1 MTMRRAII
9 VFGVL
14 AALNVAAYL
23 LPVRWD
29 MTDDKHY
36 SLSKA
41 SKALLRQSD
50 APIEVTLLLEG
61 DLNAGFRRLKK
72 ATEETI
78 AEMNVFGQFTI
89 LSPRARLLH
98 NSQFTMHDADSLGLR
113 PIVIHER
120 EQNGK
125 TAQTTVYPYAIMSY
139 KGRKAVVTLLKNTRG
154 LSGEENL
161 NASIEQLEFAFM
173 EALHLL
179 QQTET
184 PRVAI
189 LEGHGEPDEAH
200 TYDLM
205 SALSKYFA
213 VDRGQIEAYPQQC
226 STDDHRQSDRAKL
239 FTREGKGEKSAI
251 DSHILDGYKAVI
263 VLNPQT
269 AFSEQERF
277 VIDQYIMRGGAV
289 LWALNG
295 VRFSETVLQ
304 SEGFTPILPLELGL
318 TDMLFRYGVRVNPAL
333 VQDVQCL
340 PIPVNVSSDPSQP
353 NLQPMPWTYAP
364 LLLTSQGSP
373 ITKNMGQVMS
383 TFVSPIDA
391 VGGEDGIEKRVLL
404 ATSTASRV
412 TATPGEV
419 DLNDLNPDM
428 AAFQYQYVPVAVSM
442 EGVFPSAF
450 AHRMVPE
457 GIESDEPIRKT
468 SAKTRQVV
476 IGSGSILLNETQ
488 KGQVLPMGYDRY
500 SSMQFSNRDFA
511 ANAMLWLTDSEG
523 LISLREKSIAL
534 RLLNDKR
541 AHEER
546 QQVQA
551 ISTILPVAILA
562 IIGGIVFV
570 IRKRKYV
577 KGER

>member
-1 MTMRRAII
+1 MKGYWKAI
-9 VFGVL
+9 GVIGTCAVLL
-14 AALNVAAYL
+14 ALSYVWV
-23 LPVRWD
+23 VRWD
-29 MTDDKHY
+29 LTDDKHY
-36 SLSKA
+36 SLSEA
-41 SKALLRQSD
+41 SKTMLKQTD
-50 APIEVTLLLEG
+50 APIHVTLLLDG

-72 ATEETI
+72 ATEETLEEFDVYADI
-78 AEMNVFGQFTI
+78 KVKGE
-89 LSPRARLLH
+89 RLEVRG
-98 NSQFTMHDADSLGLR
+98 DSLGLH

-125 TAQTTVYPYAIMSY
+125 TAQTTVWPYALMEY
-139 KGRKAVVTLLKNTRG
+139 KGRRAVVTLLKNTRG

-205 SALSKYFA
+205 SALSKYFQ
-213 VDRGQIEAYPQQC
+213 VDRGSIA
-226 STDDHRQSDRAKL
+226 SD
-239 FTREGKGEKSAI
+239 SI
-251 DSHILDGYKAVI
+251 DVHMLDGYKAI
-263 VLNPQT
+263 IIASPQT
-269 AFSEQERF
+269 AFSDAERF

-295 VRFSETVLQ
+295 VRFSEQVLQ
-304 SEGFTPILPLELGL
+304 SEGFTPILPLDLGL
-318 TDMLFRYGVRVNPAL
+318 TEMLFKYGVRVNPAL
-333 VQDVQCL
+333 VQDFQCL
-340 PIPVNVSSDPSQP
+340 PIPVNVSTDPQQT

-419 DLNDLNPDM
+419 NLSDMNPDVKT
-428 AAFQYQYVPVAVSM
+428 FVYQYVPVAVSL
-442 EGVFPSAF
+442 EGVFTSAY

-457 GIESDEPIRKT
+457 GVITDEPIRKNG
-468 SAKTRQVV
+468 AKTRQVV
-476 IGSGSILLNETQ
+476 IASGSVLLNEVQ
-488 KGQVLPMGYDRY
+488 KNQALPMGYDRY
-500 SSMQFSNRDFA
+500 SGMQFSNRDFIT
-511 ANAMLWLTDSEG
+511 NAVLWLTDSEG
-523 LISLREKSIAL
+523 LISLREKSVAL
-534 RLLNDKR
+534 QLLNDKR
-541 AHEER
+541 AHEKR
-546 QQVQA
+546 AQVQA
-551 ISTILPVAILA
+551 VSVSLPIIILA
-562 IIGGIVFV
+562 LIGGIVFV
-570 IRKRKYV
+570 IRKRKYE
-577 KGER
+577 K

>member
-1 MTMRRAII
+1 MCAGLLALSH
-9 VFGVL
+9 VFV
-14 AALNVAAYL
+14 
-23 LPVRWD
+23 VRWD
-29 MTDDKHY
+29 LTDDKHY
-36 SLSKA
+36 SLSEA
-41 SKALLRQSD
+41 SKTLLKQTD
-50 APIEVTLLLEG
+50 APIEVTLLLGG

-72 ATEETI
+72 ATEETVE
-78 AEMNVFGQFTI
+78 EMSVYGK
-89 LSPRARLLH
+89 LSVKNPDLEAIDKQSL
-98 NSQFTMHDADSLGLR
+98 DSLGLR

-139 KGRKAVVTLLKNTRG
+139 KGKRAVVSLLKNTRG

-205 SALSKYFA
+205 TVLSKYYQI
-213 VDRGQIEAYPQQC
+213 DRGSIHVQG
-226 STDDHRQSDRAKL
+226 DDVQD
-239 FTREGKGEKSAI
+239 TKGI
-251 DSHILDGYKAVI
+251 DAHILDEYKAIII
-263 VLNPQT
+263 VNPQT
-269 AFSEQERF
+269 AFSDAERF

-295 VRFSETVLQ
+295 VRFSEQVLQ
-304 SEGFTPILPLELGL
+304 SDGFTPVLPLELGL
-318 TDMLFRYGVRVNPAL
+318 TDMLFKYGVRVNPAL

-340 PIPVNVSSDPSQP
+340 PIPVNVSNDPSQP

-373 ITKNMGQVMS
+373 ITRNMGQVMS

-419 DLNDLNPDM
+419 DLNDVNPD
-428 AAFQYQYVPVAVSM
+428 ANTFLYQYVPVAVSL
-442 EGVFPSAF
+442 EGAFTSAF

-457 GIESDEPIRKT
+457 GIETDEPIRKT
-468 SAKTRQVV
+468 GVHSRQIV
-476 IGSGSILLNETQ
+476 IGSGSVLLNETQ

-500 SSMQFSNRDFA
+500 SGMQFSNRDFA
-511 ANAMLWLTDSEG
+511 ANALLWLTDSEG
-523 LISLREKSIAL
+523 LISLREKSVAL

-541 AHEER
+541 AHDR
-546 QQVQA
+546 RVSVQVV
-551 ISTILPVAILA
+551 STIVPIAILA
-562 IIGGIVFV
+562 LIGGTVFV
-570 IRKRKYV
+570 VRKRKY
-577 KGER
+577 ETR

>member
-1 MTMRRAII
+1 MKGERLII
-9 VFGVL
+9 VLVCVVL
-14 AALNVAAYL
+14 ANVAAHVWV
-23 LPVRWD
+23 VRWD

-36 SLSKA
+36 SLSEA
-41 SKALLRQSD
+41 SKTLLRSTD
-50 APIEVTLLLEG
+50 APIEVSILLQG
-61 DLNAGFRRLKK
+61 DLNSGFRRLKK

-78 AEMNVFGQFTI
+78 AEMDVYGRVQKTDRYADRI
-89 LSPRARLLH
+89 QTGL
-98 NSQFTMHDADSLGLR
+98 ADSLGLS

-125 TAQTTVYPYAIMSY
+125 TAQTTVYPYALMEY
-139 KGRKAVVTLLKNTRG
+139 KGKRAVVTLLKNTRG

-179 QQTET
+179 QQNET
-184 PRVAI
+184 PRIAI

-205 SALSKYFA
+205 SVLSRYFA
-213 VDRGQIEAYPQQC
+213 VDRGSIGIQN
-226 STDDHRQSDRAKL
+226 TDRFADRVQ
-239 FTREGKGEKSAI
+239 TI
-251 DSHILDGYKAVI
+251 DAHVLDGYKAVL
-263 VLNPQT
+263 VVNPQSG
-269 AFSEQERF
+269 FSDEERF

-289 LWALNG
+289 LWSLNG
-295 VRFSETVLQ
+295 VRFSEDVLQ
-304 SEGFTPILPLELGL
+304 REGFTPIVAMDLGL
-318 TDMLFRYGVRVNPAL
+318 TDLLFRYGVRVNPAL

-373 ITKNMGQVMS
+373 ITRNMGQVMS
-383 TFVSPIDA
+383 TFVSPLDA
-391 VGGEDGIEKRVLL
+391 VGGDDGIEKRILL

-428 AAFQYQYVPVAVSM
+428 SKFQYEYVPIAVSM
-442 EGVFPSAF
+442 EGAFSSAY

-457 GIESDEPIRKT
+457 GITTDEPIRKT
-468 SAKTRQVV
+468 GVKTRQVV
-476 IGSGSILLNETQ
+476 IGSGSVLMNETQ
-488 KGQVLPMGYDRY
+488 RGQVVPMGYDRY
-500 SSMQFSNRDFA
+500 SGMQFSNRDFA
-511 ANAMLWLTDSEG
+511 VNAVLWLTDSEG
-523 LISLREKSIAL
+523 LISLREKSVAL

-541 AHEER
+541 AHDQR
-546 QQVQA
+546 AQVQA
-551 ISTILPVAILA
+551 ISTISPIAVLALIGGLVAI
-562 IIGGIVFV
+562 IR
-570 IRKRKYV
+570 RKRYAYKV
-577 KGER
+577 ES

>member
-1 MTMRRAII
+1 MRKYSYYIFLCGVWLLLI
-9 VFGVL
+9 GVL
-14 AALNVAAYL
+14 ELR
-23 LPVRWD
+23 PVRWD
-29 MTDDKHY
+29 LTDDKHY
-36 SLSKA
+36 SLSES
-41 SKALLRQSD
+41 SKKMLSILDHRA
-50 APIEVTLLLEG
+50 EVTLLLGG

-72 ATEETI
+72 ATEETLEELAVYADI
-78 AEMNVFGQFTI
+78 RVKDGWSAAQENGLM
-89 LSPRARLLH
+89 
-98 NSQFTMHDADSLGLR
+98 DSLGLR

-125 TAQTTVYPYAIMSY
+125 TAQTTVYPYAIIEY
-139 KGRKAVVTLLKNTRG
+139 NGKRAVVTLLKNTRG

-205 SALSKYFA
+205 SALSKYFQ
-213 VDRGQIEAYPQQC
+213 VDRGSVTMNDLTNE
-226 STDDHRQSDRAKL
+226 RVNV
-239 FTREGKGEKSAI
+239 
-251 DSHILDGYKAVI
+251 HILDGYKAVI

-289 LWALNG
+289 LWSLNG
-295 VRFSETVLQ
+295 VRLSEEVLQ
-304 SEGFTPILPLELGL
+304 REGFTPILPLDLGL

-333 VQDVQCL
+333 VQDIQCL
-340 PIPVNVSSDPSQP
+340 PIPVNVSSDPQQP

-373 ITKNMGQVMS
+373 ITKDLGQVMS

-419 DLNDLNPDM
+419 DLNDLNPDVNTF
-428 AAFQYQYVPVAVSM
+428 AYQYVPVAVSM
-442 EGVFPSAF
+442 EGSFPSAF
-450 AHRMVPE
+450 AHRMAPE
-457 GIESDEPIRKT
+457 GIETDEPIRKS

-476 IGSGSILLNETQ
+476 IGSGSVMINETMKNQ
-488 KGQVLPMGYDRY
+488 ALPMGYDRY
-500 SSMQFSNRDFA
+500 SGMQFSNRDFA
-511 ANAMLWLTDSEG
+511 TNAVLWLTDGDG
-523 LISLREKSIAL
+523 LIALREKSVAL

-541 AHEER
+541 AHEQR
-546 QQVQA
+546 AGIQA
-551 ISTILPVAILA
+551 LSTILPVAILA
-562 IIGGIVFV
+562 LIGGIVFV
-570 IRKRKYV
+570 IRKRKY
-577 KGER
+577 ERKTV

>member
-1 MTMRRAII
+1 M
-9 VFGVL
+9 L
-14 AALNVAAYL
+14 ACVAAFVAL
-23 LPVRWD
+23 THVFVVRWD

-36 SLSKA
+36 SLSEA
-41 SKALLRQSD
+41 SKTLLKQTD
-50 APIEVTLLLEG
+50 APIEVALLLDG

-78 AEMNVFGQFTI
+78 EEMGVYARISRQ
-89 LSPRARLLH
+89 PRNPRNL
-98 NSQFTMHDADSLGLR
+98 DSLGLS
-113 PIVIHER
+113 PFIIHER

-125 TAQTTVYPYAIMSY
+125 TAQTTVYPYALMTY
-139 KGRKAVVTLLKNTRG
+139 KGKRAVVTLLKNTRG

-184 PRVAI
+184 PRIAI

-205 SALSKYFA
+205 TVLSKYFA
-213 VDRGQIEAYPQQC
+213 IDRGAL
-226 STDDHRQSDRAKL
+226 TGD
-239 FTREGKGEKSAI
+239 TI
-251 DSHILDGYKAVI
+251 DVHMLDGYKAVLI
-263 VLNPQT
+263 VSPQT
-269 AFSEQERF
+269 AFSDAERF

-289 LWALNG
+289 LWAVNG
-295 VRFSETVLQ
+295 VRFSEQVLQ
-304 SEGFTPILPLELGL
+304 SDGFTPIVPLDLGL

-391 VGGEDGIEKRVLL
+391 VGGEDGIEKRILL

-419 DLNDLNPDM
+419 NLNDMNPDLN
-428 AAFQYQYVPVAVSM
+428 AFQYQYVPIAVSM
-442 EGVFPSAF
+442 EGSFSSAF

-457 GIESDEPIRKT
+457 GVDTDEPIRK
-468 SAKTRQVV
+468 SSPRTRQVV
-476 IGSGSILLNETQ
+476 IGSGSILLNEMQ
-488 KGQVLPMGYDRY
+488 KNQALPMGYDRY
-500 SSMQFSNRDFA
+500 SGMQFSNRDFA
-511 ANAMLWLTDSEG
+511 ANAVLWLTDGEG
-523 LISLREKSIAL
+523 LISLREKSVVL

-541 AHEER
+541 AHDER
-546 QQVQA
+546 AKVQA
-551 ISTILPVAILA
+551 ISVIAPIAILA
-562 IIGGIVFV
+562 LIGGTVFV
-570 IRKRKYV
+570 VRKRKYEY
-577 KGER
+577 KCER

>member
-1 MTMRRAII
+1 MRKYALYIFI
-9 VFGVL
+9 VGLFLCLYG
-14 AALNVAAYL
+14 ALQVR
-23 LPVRWD
+23 PVRWD

-36 SLSKA
+36 SLSEA
-41 SKALLRQSD
+41 SKSLLRQTD
-50 APIEVTLLLEG
+50 EPIEVTLLLDG

-72 ATEETI
+72 ATEETLE
-78 AEMNVFGQFTI
+78 EMNVFGQFTI
-89 LSPRARLLH
+89 H
-98 NSQFTMHDADSLGLR
+98 NSQLTKDIADSLGLR

-125 TAQTTVYPYAIMSY
+125 TAQTTVYPYAIMQY
-139 KGRKAVVTLLKNTRG
+139 KGKRAVVTLLKNTRG

-179 QQTET
+179 QQRET

-205 SALSKYFA
+205 SALSKYFQ
-213 VDRGQIEAYPQQC
+213 VDRGSLVERPIN
-226 STDDHRQSDRAKL
+226 
-239 FTREGKGEKSAI
+239 I
-251 DSHILDGYKAVI
+251 HILDGYKAI
-263 VLNPQT
+263 LIIDPQT
-269 AFSEQERF
+269 PFSEQERF
-277 VIDQYIMRGGAV
+277 IIDQYLMRGGAV
-289 LWALNG
+289 LWAVNG
-295 VRFSETVLQ
+295 VRFSEQVLQ
-304 SEGFTPILPLELGL
+304 SDGFTPILPLEVGL

-333 VQDVQCL
+333 VQDIQCL
-340 PIPVNVSSDPSQP
+340 PIPVNVSNDPSQP

-373 ITKNMGQVMS
+373 VTKNMGQVMS
-383 TFVSPIDA
+383 TFVSPVDA

-428 AAFQYQYVPVAVSM
+428 KAFQYQYVPVAVSM
-442 EGVFPSAF
+442 EGVFNSVY

-457 GIESDEPIRKT
+457 GIETDEPILKT
-468 SAKTRQVV
+468 SRKTRQIV
-476 IGSGSILLNETQ
+476 IGSSSVLLNEVQ
-488 KGQVLPMGYDRY
+488 KNQALPMGYDRY
-500 SSMQFSNRDFA
+500 SGMQFSNRDFA
-511 ANAMLWLTDSEG
+511 ANALLWLTDSEG
-523 LISLREKSIAL
+523 LISLREKSVAL

-541 AHEER
+541 AHDQR
-546 QQVQA
+546 AQVQA
-551 ISTILPVAILA
+551 VSTILPVAILA

-570 IRKRKYV
+570 IRKRKYE
-577 KGER
+577 K

>member
-1 MTMRRAII
+1 MRKYAQYIFI
-9 VFGVL
+9 VGL
-14 AALNVAAYL
+14 MLCLYGALQER
-23 LPVRWD
+23 PVRWD

-36 SLSKA
+36 SLSEA
-41 SKALLRQSD
+41 SKALLRSTD
-50 APIEVTLLLEG
+50 APIEVTVLLDG
-61 DLNAGFRRLKK
+61 NLNAGFRRLKK

-78 AEMNVFGQFTI
+78 EELGVYSDMKVSKDSKD
-89 LSPRARLLH
+89 LK
-98 NSQFTMHDADSLGLR
+98 DSLGLS
-113 PIVIHER
+113 PIIIHER

-125 TAQTTVYPYAIMSY
+125 TAQTAVYPYALMSY

-205 SALSKYFA
+205 AALSKYYQ
-213 VDRGQIEAYPQQC
+213 VDRGV
-226 STDDHRQSDRAKL
+226 
-239 FTREGKGEKSAI
+239 I
-251 DSHILDGYKAVI
+251 DVRSETANAVRSEIDAHVLDGYKAVI
-263 VLNPQT
+263 VAAPQK
-269 AFSEQERF
+269 AFSDAERF
-277 VIDQYIMRGGAV
+277 IIDQYIMRGGTV
-289 LWALNG
+289 LWAIDG
-295 VRFSETVLQ
+295 VQLSEQVLQ
-304 SEGFTPILPLELGL
+304 QEGFTPVLALDLGL
-318 TDMLFRYGVRVNPAL
+318 TEMLFRYGVRVNPAL

-340 PIPVNVSSDPSQP
+340 PIPVNVSNDPQQP
-353 NLQPMPWTYAP
+353 NLQPMPWTFAP

-373 ITKNMGQVMS
+373 ITRNMGQVMS

-419 DLNDLNPDM
+419 NLSDMNPDM
-428 AAFQYQYVPVAVSM
+428 STFRYQYVPVAVSL
-442 EGVFPSAF
+442 EGAFSSAY

-457 GIESDEPIRKT
+457 GITVSGEGLAESDIIKQGV
-468 SAKTRQVV
+468 KTRQVV
-476 IGSGSILLNETQ
+476 IGSGSVLMNEMQ
-488 KGQVLPMGYDRY
+488 KNQPLPMGYDRY
-500 SSMQFSNRDFA
+500 SGMQFSNRDFIV
-511 ANAMLWLTDSEG
+511 NAILWLTDSEG
-523 LISLREKSIAL
+523 LIGLREKSVAL

-541 AHEER
+541 AHDER
-546 QQVQA
+546 AKVQA
-551 ISTILPVAILA
+551 VSVISPIAILA
-562 IIGGIVFV
+562 LIGGIVYV
-570 IRKRKYV
+570 IRKREYAF
-577 KGER
+577 KG

>member
-1 MTMRRAII
+1 MKGYWKAIVVI
-9 VFGVL
+9 GTCAVL
-14 AALNVAAYL
+14 LALSYVWV
-23 LPVRWD
+23 VRWD

-36 SLSKA
+36 SLSEA
-41 SKALLRQSD
+41 SKTLLKQTD
-50 APIEVTLLLEG
+50 APIEVTVLLDG
-61 DLNAGFRRLKK
+61 DLNAGFRRLRK
-72 ATEETI
+72 ATLETI
-78 AEMNVFGQFTI
+78 EELDVYADIKVKGDG
-89 LSPRARLLH
+89 LKVKG
-98 NSQFTMHDADSLGLR
+98 DSLGLS

-125 TAQTTVYPYAIMSY
+125 TAQTTVWPYALMEY

-184 PRVAI
+184 PRIAI

-205 SALSKYFA
+205 SALSKYFQ
-213 VDRGQIEAYPQQC
+213 VDRGQIAGDEV
-226 STDDHRQSDRAKL
+226 DV
-239 FTREGKGEKSAI
+239 
-251 DSHILDGYKAVI
+251 HILDGYKAVI
-263 VLNPQT
+263 IANPQT
-269 AFSEQERF
+269 AFSDTERF

-295 VRFSETVLQ
+295 VRFSEQVLQ

-318 TDMLFRYGVRVNPAL
+318 TEMLFKYGVRVNPAL
-333 VQDVQCL
+333 VQDFQCL

-373 ITKNMGQVMS
+373 ITRNMGQVMS

-391 VGGEDGIEKRVLL
+391 VGGEDAIEKRVLL

-419 DLNDLNPDM
+419 NLNDMNPDVK
-428 AAFQYQYVPVAVSM
+428 AFVYQYVPVAVSL
-442 EGVFPSAF
+442 EGVFTSAF
-450 AHRMVPE
+450 AHRMIPE
-457 GIESDEPIRKT
+457 GVQTDEAIRKT
-468 SAKTRQVV
+468 GLKTRQVV
-476 IGSGSILLNETQ
+476 IGSGSVLLNEVQ
-488 KGQVLPMGYDRY
+488 KNQALPMGYDRY
-500 SSMQFSNRDFA
+500 SGMQFSNRDFIS
-511 ANAMLWLTDSEG
+511 NAVLWLTDSEG
-523 LISLREKSIAL
+523 LISLREKTVAL
-534 RLLNDKR
+534 QLLNDQR
-541 AHEER
+541 AHEKR
-546 QQVQA
+546 AQIQT
-551 ISTILPVAILA
+551 ISVVVPIAILA
-562 IIGGIVFV
+562 LIGGIVFV
-570 IRKRKYV
+570 IRKKKYEQKV
-577 KGER
+577 

>member
-1 MTMRRAII
+1 MR
-9 VFGVL
+9 
-14 AALNVAAYL
+14 
-23 LPVRWD
+23 PVRWD
-29 MTDDKHY
+29 MTDDKRY
-36 SLSKA
+36 SLSEA
-41 SKALLRQSD
+41 SKSMLSTLDDRVY
-50 APIEVTLLLEG
+50 VTLLLDGE
-61 DLNAGFRRLKK
+61 LNAGFRRLKK
-72 ATEETI
+72 ATEETLEELAVYADI
-78 AEMNVFGQFTI
+78 RVTDGMSAT
-89 LSPRARLLH
+89 ALL
-98 NSQFTMHDADSLGLR
+98 NDGLMDSLGLR

-125 TAQTTVYPYAIMSY
+125 TAQTTVYPYAIMEY
-139 KGRKAVVTLLKNTRG
+139 KGRRAVVTLLKNTRG

-161 NASIEQLEFAFM
+161 NTSIEQLEFAFM

-213 VDRGQIEAYPQQC
+213 VDRGAIMNDAM
-226 STDDHRQSDRAKL
+226 
-239 FTREGKGEKSAI
+239 SATTSLN
-251 DSHILDGYKAVI
+251 DESVNCHILDGYKAVLI
-263 VLNPQT
+263 IKPQT
-269 AFSEQERF
+269 PFSEQERF
-277 VIDQYIMRGGAV
+277 VIDQYIMRGGTV

-295 VRFSETVLQ
+295 VRFSEDVLQ
-304 SEGFTPILPLELGL
+304 REGFTPILPLELGL

-333 VQDVQCL
+333 VQDIQCL

-373 ITKNMGQVMS
+373 VTKDLGQVMS

-428 AAFQYQYVPVAVSM
+428 SAFLYQYVPVAVSL

-457 GIESDEPIRKT
+457 GIETDEAIHKT
-468 SAKTRQVV
+468 SARTRQIV

-488 KGQVLPMGYDRY
+488 KGQALPMGYDRY
-500 SSMQFSNRDFA
+500 SGMQFSNRDFA
-511 ANAMLWLTDSEG
+511 ANALLWLTDSEG
-523 LISLREKSIAL
+523 LISLREKSVAL

-541 AHEER
+541 AHDQR
-546 QQVQA
+546 KQVQTV
-551 ISTILPVAILA
+551 STVLPVAILA
-562 IIGGIVFV
+562 LIGGTVFV
-570 IRKRKYV
+570 IRKRKY
-577 KGER
+577 ERK

>member
-1 MTMRRAII
+1 MKTRSVII
-9 VFGVL
+9 VL
-14 AALNVAAYL
+14 ACVAVAIGL
-23 LPVRWD
+23 SHVWRVRWD

-36 SLSKA
+36 SLSEA
-41 SKALLRQSD
+41 SKNLLRQTD
-50 APIEVTLLLEG
+50 APIEVTLLLDG

-72 ATEETI
+72 ATEETVE
-78 AEMNVFGQFTI
+78 EMNVYAKITNHQLPITNGI
-89 LSPRARLLH
+89 
-98 NSQFTMHDADSLGLR
+98 ADSLGLS
-113 PIVIHER
+113 PIIIHER

-125 TAQTTVYPYAIMSY
+125 TAQTTVYPYALMQY

-205 SALSKYFA
+205 TALSKYFQ
-213 VDRGQIEAYPQQC
+213 VDRGSLTPP
-226 STDDHRQSDRAKL
+226 
-239 FTREGKGEKSAI
+239 I
-251 DSHILDGYKAVI
+251 DAHILDGYKAVL
-263 VLNPQT
+263 VVSPQT
-269 AFSEQERF
+269 AFSEEERF

-295 VRFSETVLQ
+295 VQFSEKVLQ

-333 VQDVQCL
+333 VQDIQCL

-353 NLQPMPWTYAP
+353 NLQPMPWTFAP
-364 LLLTSQGSP
+364 LLLTSQGSA
-373 ITKNMGQVMS
+373 ITRNMGQVMS

-391 VGGEDGIEKRVLL
+391 VGGDDGIEKRVLL

-419 DLNDLNPDM
+419 NLNDMNPEPAD
-428 AAFQYQYVPVAVSM
+428 FKYQYVPVAVSM
-442 EGVFPSAF
+442 EGTFRSAF

-457 GIESDEPIRKT
+457 GIETDEPIRKT
-468 SAKTRQVV
+468 GVKTRQVV
-476 IGSGSILLNETQ
+476 IGSGSVLLNEIQ
-488 KGQVLPMGYDRY
+488 KNRPLPMGYDRY
-500 SSMQFSNRDFA
+500 SGMQFSNRDLV
-511 ANAMLWLTDSEG
+511 ANAVLWLTDSEG
-523 LISLREKSIAL
+523 LISLREKEVVL
-534 RLLNDKR
+534 RLLNDRR
-541 AHEER
+541 AHEQR
-546 QQVQA
+546 LYVQLV
-551 ISTILPVAILA
+551 STISPVAILA
-562 IIGGIVFV
+562 LIGGTVFAV
-570 IRKRKYV
+570 RKRKYE
-577 KGER
+577 K